1 MVEVTCDKCGTPHR
15 FEDADVP
22 PSGKVVACKSCGSS
36 VTVMPPAAAAMGM
49 KTPAR
54 KATSMGLGG
63 GARLPAGAGSRP
75 PPPTPARKPA
85 SPDLATGP
93 ALSAFDSDAPE
104 RAGDTGDV
112 IDLGPG
118 GALDGAAK
126 PARPSP
132 LADARGTPRPTP
144 EPRSPLADAD
154 IPDLPAPRKGPE
166 ETSDLIDLPAPVDDI
181 SDLPAPRGGSDFFAD
196 SGVELRG
203 DDDIIDLPAPVDD
216 ISDLPAPKQG
226 SAGTTDFFADSVID
240 LPAPIDDISDLPAP
254 KGMHE
259 VSDLPR
265 PSGAASGKE
274 VTDLPRPVGP
284 ASRNDVSDL
293 SRPVGPTSQTSSD
306 LPAPKGFF
314 DDVPPPGSGA
324 GSSSS
329 VDLPAPKGFFDD
341 APAPKRP
348 SAPSAG
354 GLFDDV
360 APPSTVGAAS
370 LDLDDLELAP
380 PSSGGGAE
388 PLDLATD
395 ALELEPSPG
404 AGGGGGAGMLDLGGG
419 LGGDL
424 GGSLDLEVPGSS
436 GAPPSLELDAPPA
449 ARSSGGDYGNLDLP
463 GDDGGDDDI
472 VSFKPASKSAPRKEA
487 ASLELARPSRSPA
500 RFAPDDDATIEL
512 DSAAAPDVAAR
523 AAGAPTKAAR
533 ETARAEREQASEEAK
548 RKAARRQRIVAIA
561 ALGVVLAG
569 AGGYV
574 GYQRWQEGQERAAV
588 IERSV
593 NKARQALRAGD
604 PGHWNKAAQAAER
617 ALKAAPNDPAAA
629 GLAVQ
634 AYYAGLIDEGTNAT
648 ARRAKG
654 DALSRRITSESLQ
667 GPEITKAEALRAIV
681 DGLPGRA
688 VELLQGVLRTSKND
702 PDALLYLGWAYAG
715 LENWPEAAAAFQR
728 AADASPGRKAPAVYG
743 LARAQLALGDR
754 AAARENFRKVIVEL
768 DQKNHIGALV
778 GAAQA
783 SETTQFGQRENE
795 YLAILRR
802 KDIEQADPRAVALA
816 YALAGDEAL
825 RAGRTDEAR
834 RRFDEALERDSG
846 NVIALIGKAKAAL
859 RAGQLAEAREKLESL
874 LQQRPGHP
882 DATLTLA
889 EVAAAQGQAS
899 EAQTLADSIIA
910 GESPLITDT
919 ARARAHLIRG
929 EVLAA
934 DEAQREGAIADY
946 EQARNLAGENDIG
959 IEATIA
965 LAELYT
971 GMGPDG
977 SRQALELLQPIE
989 QRASGDPALA
999 VTLGVAYLSAGD
1011 GVAAEAWFRK
1021 ALEARPDD
1029 IEARF
1034 QLGKALLA
1042 QGRTDEAV
1050 ATMRETYEAD
1060 PGREDIGLRLA
1071 IVYEELERD
1080 QEAGALYGQLLAR
1093 KEPAINVRARAGRF
1107 YARTG
1112 AADKAGELGEAILAE
1127 QPNHATG
1134 LYLRGEG
1141 AYGRGDFEAALRD
1154 FQQAVAL
1161 DQAAQYLDAQGRA
1174 FEALNRP
1181 EDAMRA
1187 YTRANE
1193 QDPTYLSPLMG
1204 RARMHIMR
1212 TEYHKA
1218 IELLEKAAAAADTS
1232 SAQKAEIHTN
1242 LGLAYQRKGDKL
1254 EAVGQYRTALR
1265 HADDD
1270 ALTWYRLGEA
1280 YYDLGRAADA
1290 AAALT
1295 RATGL
1300 AADDAEWLTEAWRKL
1315 AYAQR
1320 NRDPR
1325 AAIRAFEEYLAR
1337 DPSGAE
1343 AKDAR
1348 SLLRGLKENLRR

>member
-1 MVEVTCDKCGTPHR
+1 MVEVTCEKCGTPHR

-36 VTVMPPAAAAMGM
+36 VTVMPPSAAAMGM

-63 GARLPAGAGSRP
+63 GARPPAIPGLRPGTP
-75 PPPTPARKPA
+75 PPIPARKPA
-85 SPDLATGP
+85 GPDRASGP
-93 ALSAFDSDAPE
+93 ALAAFEDDAPE

-112 IDLGPG
+112 IDLGPSG
-118 GALDGAAK
+118 PLDGAAK

-132 LADARGTPRPTP
+132 LAGARASKPAS
-144 EPRSPLADAD
+144 EPRSPLAGAD
-154 IPDLPAPRKGPE
+154 IPDLPAPKR
-166 ETSDLIDLPAPVDDI
+166 ETS
-181 SDLPAPRGGSDFFAD
+181 
-196 SGVELRG
+196 
-203 DDDIIDLPAPVDD
+203 DIIDLPAPVDD
-216 ISDLPAPKQG
+216 FADLPAPKRD
-226 SAGTTDFFADSVID
+226 SDFFADSSID
-240 LPAPIDDISDLPAP
+240 LPAPAQESSDIIDLPAP
-254 KGMHE
+254 VDDFANLPAPKRD
-259 VSDLPR
+259 SDFFADSSIDLPAPVDDGPNQQAPR
-265 PSGAASGKE
+265 GGKDLS
-274 VTDLPRPVGP
+274 DLPRPVGP
-284 ASRNDVSDL
+284 ASKREVSDL
-293 SRPVGPTSQTSSD
+293 PRPVGPTSKKEVSDLPRPVGRTSNKASD

-314 DDVPPPGSGA
+314 DDVPQPAGGA
-324 GSSSS
+324 AS

-348 SAPSAG
+348 SAPGDG

-360 APPSTVGAAS
+360 ASPATAGTAS

-380 PSSGGGAE
+380 PSGGDTAE
-388 PLDLATD
+388 PLDLSTED
-395 ALELEPSPG
+395 LELEPSPG
-404 AGGGGGAGMLDLGGG
+404 AGGGHGGGADMLDLDGG
-419 LGGDL
+419 LE
-424 GGSLDLEVPGSS
+424 LEVPGSS
-436 GAPPSLELDAPPA
+436 GAPPSLELEAVPPA
-449 ARSSGGDYGNLDLP
+449 GSAGADYGNLDLP
-463 GDDGGDDDI
+463 GAPDDGDDDVI
-472 VSFKPASKSAPRKEA
+472 TFKPSSKSAPRKEA
-487 ASLELARPSRSPA
+487 ASLELARPSQAPA
-500 RFAPDDDATIEL
+500 RARADDNAAIEL
-512 DSAAAPDVAAR
+512 DDEAAPDVVARASGAPTAAAR
-523 AAGAPTKAAR
+523 AA
-533 ETARAEREQASEEAK
+533 ARAEREEAAVAA
-548 RKAARRQRIVAIA
+548 RQKAARRKRIVAIA

-569 AGGYV
+569 AGGYL
-574 GYQRWQEGQERAAV
+574 GYQKWQERKDRAAT
-588 IERSV
+588 IQRSV
-593 NKARQALRAGD
+593 NQARQALRAGE
-604 PGHWNKAAQAAER
+604 PGHWDKAAQAAER
-617 ALKAAPNDPAAA
+617 ALAAAPDDAAAA

-634 AYYAGLIDEGTNAT
+634 AYYAGIIDEGTNAT

-654 DALSRRITSESLQ
+654 DALSRRITGESLQ

-688 VELLQGVLRTSKND
+688 VELLQGLLRTSKND

-728 AADASPGRKAPAVYG
+728 AADASPSRKAPAVYG
-743 LARAQLALGDR
+743 LARAQLAMGDR

-768 DQKNHIGALV
+768 DQKNHVGALV

-834 RRFDEALERDSG
+834 RRYDKALEHDG
-846 NVIALIGKAKAAL
+846 NSTIALIGKAKAAL
-859 RAGQLAEAREKLESL
+859 RAGQLAESRDKLESL
-874 LQQRPGHP
+874 LQLRPGDP

-899 EAQTLADSIIA
+899 EAQTLADAIIA
-910 GESPLITDT
+910 GESALITDT

-934 DEAQREGAIADY
+934 DEAQRDGAIADY
-946 EQARNLAGENDIG
+946 EQARKLAGAGDIG

-971 GMGPDG
+971 RMGPDG

-1011 GVAAEAWFRK
+1011 GAAAATWFRK
-1021 ALEARPDD
+1021 ALDSRPDD

-1042 QGRTDEAV
+1042 QGLTDEAV
-1050 ATMRETYEAD
+1050 ATMREAYQAD

-1080 QEAGALYGQLLAR
+1080 PEAGALYGQLLAR
-1093 KEPAINVRARAGRF
+1093 KEPAVNVQARAGRF

-1112 AADKAGELGEAILAE
+1112 EADKAGALGEAILTE

-1141 AYGRGDFEAALRD
+1141 AYGRGDYEAALRD

-1161 DQAAQYLDAQGRA
+1161 DQAAQYLDALGRT
-1174 FEALNRP
+1174 FEAQNRP

-1193 QDPTYLSPLMG
+1193 QDPTYLNPLMG
-1204 RARMHIMR
+1204 RARVHIMR
-1212 TEYHKA
+1212 TEYNKA
-1218 IELLEKAAAAADTS
+1218 IELLEKAAADADTTP
-1232 SAQKAEIHTN
+1232 AQKAEIHTN
-1242 LGLAYQRKGDKL
+1242 LGLAYQRKGDKRK
-1254 EAVGQYRTALR
+1254 AVDQYRTALR

-1270 ALTWYRLGEA
+1270 AFTWYRLGET
-1280 YYDLGRAADA
+1280 YYDLDRPADA
-1290 AAALT
+1290 AASLT
-1295 RATGL
+1295 RATAL
-1300 AADDAEWLTEAWRKL
+1300 ADDDAAWLTEAWRKL

-1320 NRDPR
+1320 NRDRR
-1325 AAIRAFEEYLAR
+1325 AAINAFEEYLAR

-1343 AKDAR
+1343 AIDAKKE
-1348 SLLRGLKENLRR
+1348 LRWLKENIRR